1 METVNIKE
9 IVLKTAEALPS
20 GATLDEAME
29 RMLVLYKIEKGIQ
42 QANARQTLSHDEAKQ
57 RLQKWLK

>member
-9 IVLKTAEALPS
+9 IVLKTAEDLPS
-20 GATLDEAME
+20 GASLDEAME

-42 QANARQTLSHDEAKQ
+42 QANAEQTLSHDEAKQ